1 MVVKTANSF
10 NNDSEFESRNE
21 SSIVRTLNE
30 LYQNHSLFSRP
41 DGFIGW
47 LGAEE
52 RTKEDLKRFALLYYP
67 HVTRTRLFQGA
78 LLSLCPTQDTQA
90 AVAAILYDEY
100 GRQHPSER
108 HLVVYERLFADLGL
122 QRPELTDALDAE
134 VLGSRLYAAAMYG
147 IVRQAHWAR
156 AYGAVGI
163 GGELPIPAL
172 YRPIDSAYTRV
183 FSSDL
188 DPKALAIF
196 RSHIDLD
203 ESHARS
209 LIEAVQPEYI
219 SDPIIAKELEIGF
232 LMNLEAR
239 QFMLDSI
246 IARIKTG

>member
-1 MVVKTANSF
+1 M
-10 NNDSEFESRNE
+10 
-21 SSIVRTLNE
+21 
-30 LYQNHSLFSRP
+30 
-41 DGFIGW
+41 
-47 LGAEE
+47 
-52 RTKEDLKRFALLYYP
+52 
-67 HVTRTRLFQGA
+67 
-78 LLSLCPTQDTQA
+78 
-90 AVAAILYDEY
+90 
-100 GRQHPSER
+100 
-108 HLVVYERLFADLGL
+108 VYERLFAGMGL
-122 QRPELTDALDAE
+122 QRPELTDALDTE

-172 YRPIDSAYTRV
+172 YRPIYSAYTRV

-188 DPKALAIF
+188 DPDALAIF

-203 ESHARS
+203 EIHARS

-232 LMNLEAR
+232 QMNLEAR

-246 IARIKTG
+246 TARIDNRTGMG